1 MELVIK
7 QVRIVD
13 PANGRDQVSNV
24 YVKDGKIAEISDAD
38 HPAKQVIDG
47 TGLVAVPGLVDIHVH
62 LRDPGLTYKEDI
74 TTGTAAAAAGGF
86 TSIFAMPNTEPV
98 TDNVE
103 TIAYVEESARKAGNA
118 HVYVMPAM
126 TVGQQGKEVCDFAAY
141 RAHGIVAVTDDGK
154 AVADPLVARQVME
167 QAKQWDLL
175 PVTHSDDVRL
185 VNGGVMNEGEVSRR
199 LGVKGNP
206 SISEELM
213 VERDILLAQY
223 VGHKVHIQHMSSG
236 TSVALVREAQRRG
249 VDVTCETGP
258 HYIALTDE
266 WVEKVGANAR
276 MNPPLRT
283 ERDRQLILQGIA
295 DGTITILATDHAP
308 HSAKEKEGPL
318 ASTMNGIVGLE
329 TAFPI
334 YYTYLVKEGIIPL
347 GKLVELTSTN
357 PARRVGIPKG
367 TLSIGADADVML
379 FDPDATYTID
389 KNTFRSKGRNTPFD
403 GMEVCGKVKYTIL
416 SGRVVYENHN
426 Q

>member
-38 HPAKQVIDG
+38 HPAAQVIDG
-47 TGLVAVPGLVDIHVH
+47 KGLVAVPGLVDIHVH

-74 TTGTAAAAAGGF
+74 ATGSAAAAAGGF

-103 TIAYVEESARKAGNA
+103 TIAYVEETGRKADNA

-126 TVGQQGKEVCDFAAY
+126 TVGQQGKEVSDFAAY

-167 QAKQWDLL
+167 EAKKYHLL

-236 TSVALVREAQRRG
+236 ISVALVREAQKRG

-258 HYIALTDE
+258 HYIALNDE

-318 ASTMNGIVGLE
+318 ESTMNGIVGLE
-329 TAFPI
+329 TAFPV
-334 YYTYLVKEGIIPL
+334 YYTYLVKSGIISL
-347 GKLVELTSTN
+347 SKLVELTSTN
-357 PARRVGIPKG
+357 PAQRVGIPAG
-367 TLSIGADADVML
+367 TLSIGANADLML
-379 FDPDATYTID
+379 FDPEATYTID

-403 GMEVCGKVKYTIL
+403 GMEVSGKVKYTIL
-416 SGRVVYENHN
+416 CGRVVY
-426 Q
+426 QD